1 VSEYGCLTPI
11 HSYAT
16 ISIDAQPWLG
26 IILYDVNWSKEDS
39 HLYALGRH
47 LLVELKQCNAS
58 LLNDLDY
65 LKETLYT
72 AADRCGATV
81 VGDSFYHFSP
91 QGVSGVIN
99 IAESHISIHTW
110 PECGYAAVD
119 VFTCGDKVEP
129 EAAARYIMQAVEAGD
144 CSLIELRR
152 GLMQASPVESA
163 TK

>member
-1 VSEYGCLTPI
+1 M
-11 HSYAT
+11 
-16 ISIDAQPWLG
+16 LG
-26 IILYDVNWSKEDS
+26 ILSYDIYCSKEDGD
-39 HLYALGRH
+39 LYALGRH
-47 LLVELKQCNAS
+47 LLIELKQCNTS
-58 LLNDLDY
+58 LLDDLDY
-65 LKETLYT
+65 LRETLHT
-72 AADRCGATV
+72 AAVRCGATV
-81 VGDSFYHFSP
+81 VGDSFYHFTP
-91 QGVSGVIN
+91 QGVSGVVN

-152 GLMQASPVESA
+152 GLLHTSPVQSA